1 MDNGAN
7 KMNVYRV
14 LLAALALIGVFA
26 APVRGAVSLQELVR
40 LEGYGSDEI
49 WGLGIVLGLEGTGDG
64 GDLLANARPVA
75 QLLERGGNALSNLEE
90 LAKTRSAAL
99 VMVTAK
105 LPATG
110 VKRGD
115 LVDVQV
121 QTMLTAKSL
130 RGGRLFLAPLVGPMP
145 GQGVFAMASG
155 EVTLDGTTET
165 SGRVRGGA
173 RMIEDIRKNVV
184 TNRGT
189 IRLAVKPQYASWTT
203 ATLIA
208 SQVNQDKRGFLSDD
222 ALRLAIAL
230 DERTVEV
237 RIPEPYLPDPSGFIS
252 DLLKVQ
258 FDESL
263 LALPARVIVN
273 EARGQIAIS
282 GNVTF
287 SPAAVSH
294 ANLVVTVVTP
304 SIIPTQQNPRI
315 ERQSVTAV
323 HTGVDE
329 RSLAK
334 LSDLMNALRQLEVP
348 VQDQI
353 AILHQL
359 HKLGALHGEFIV
371 E

>member
-1 MDNGAN
+1 MRETPGTMRWLAAAA
-7 KMNVYRV
+7 MV
-14 LLAALALIGVFA
+14 LLALPTQA
-26 APVRGAVSLQELVR
+26 AVSLQELVR

-49 WGLGIVLGLEGTGDG
+49 WGLGLVLGLEGTGDG
-64 GDLLANARPVA
+64 GDMPANARPLA
-75 QLLERGGNALSNLEE
+75 QLLERGGNALPELEE

-99 VMVTAK
+99 VMVSAK
-105 LPATG
+105 LPEEG

-115 LVDVQV
+115 VVDVQV
-121 QTMLTAKSL
+121 TTMLTAKSL
-130 RGGRLFLAPLVGPMP
+130 QGGRLFLAPLVGPMP

-155 EVTLDGTTET
+155 EVTLDGLTRT

-173 RMIEDIRKNVV
+173 RMIADIEKSVV
-184 TNRGT
+184 TERGT
-189 IRLAVKPQYASWTT
+189 IRLSIRPQYASWTT
-203 ATLIA
+203 TTLIA
-208 SQVNQDKRGFLSDD
+208 SQVNQDRRGFLTDD
-222 ALRLAIAL
+222 AQRLAIAL

-237 RIPEPYLPDPSGFIS
+237 RIPEPYLSDPSGFIS
-252 DLLKVQ
+252 DILKVQ

-273 EARGQIAIS
+273 EARGQVAIS

-304 SIIPTQQNPRI
+304 DIVPTPLNPRV
-315 ERQSVTAV
+315 ESWSV
-323 HTGVDE
+323 TGVDTTGDA

-334 LSDLMNALRQLEVP
+334 LSDLMDALRQLEVP
-348 VQDQI
+348 VRDQI

>member
-1 MDNGAN
+1 MRLGTAIAG
-7 KMNVYRV
+7 
-14 LLAALALIGVFA
+14 LLALLTMLV
-26 APVRGAVSLQELVR
+26 APARGAVSLQELIR

-49 WGLGIVLGLEGTGDG
+49 WGLGLVLGLEGTGDG
-64 GDLLANARPVA
+64 GDMLANARPVA
-75 QLLERGGNALSNLEE
+75 QLLERGGNALPNLEE
-90 LAKTRSAAL
+90 LAKTKSAAL

-105 LPATG
+105 LPAEG

-115 LVDVQV
+115 MIDVQV
-121 QTMLTAKSL
+121 QAMLTAKSL
-130 RGGRLFLAPLVGPMP
+130 QGGRLFLAPLVGPMP

-155 EVTLDGTTET
+155 DVTLEGLTRT

-173 RMIEDIRKNVV
+173 RMIADIRKHVV
-184 TNRGT
+184 TDRGT
-189 IRLAVKPQYASWTT
+189 IRLTVQPQYASWTT
-203 ATLIA
+203 TTLIA
-208 SQVNQDKRGFLSDD
+208 NQVNQDKRGFLTDD

-237 RIPEPYLPDPSGFIS
+237 RIPEAYLPDPSGFIA

-263 LALPARVIVN
+263 LSLPARVIVN

-304 SIIPTQQNPRI
+304 TPVPTALSPRV
-315 ERQSVTAV
+315 ETRTLASVDT
-323 HTGVDE
+323 TGDE

-334 LSDLMNALRQLEVP
+334 LSDLMDALRQLEVP
-348 VQDQI
+348 VRDQI

>member
-1 MDNGAN
+1 MKVFIGL
-7 KMNVYRV
+7 VVSV
-14 LLAALALIGVFA
+14 LVMAMPARA
-26 APVRGAVSLQELVR
+26 AVSLQELVQ

-49 WGLGIVLGLEGTGDG
+49 WGLGLVLGLEGTGDG
-64 GDLLANARPVA
+64 GDILANARPLA
-75 QLLERGGNALSNLEE
+75 QLMERGGNALPNLEE
-90 LAKTRSAAL
+90 LADTKSAAL

-105 LPATG
+105 LPAAG

-115 LVDVQV
+115 VIDVQV

-130 RGGRLFLAPLVGPMP
+130 QGGRLFLAPLVGPMP
-145 GQGVFAMASG
+145 GQGAFAMASG
-155 EVTLDGTTET
+155 DITLDGLSQS
-165 SGRVRGGA
+165 SGRVRNGA
-173 RMIEDIRKNVV
+173 RMIADIHKNVV
-184 TNRGT
+184 TSRGT
-189 IRLAVKPQYASWTT
+189 LRLSVKPQYASWTT

-208 SQVNQDKRGFLSDD
+208 SQVNQDKRGFLSDE

-230 DERTVEV
+230 DERTIEV

-252 DLLKVQ
+252 DILKVQ

-304 SIIPTQQNPRI
+304 EIVPTPQNRRI
-315 ERQSVTAV
+315 ESGSVAGLDT
-323 HTGVDE
+323 TGDE

-334 LSDLMNALRQLEVP
+334 LSDLMDALRQLEVP
-348 VQDQI
+348 VRDQI